1 MRRFYSKSCRC
12 FWSFSLFLGP
22 LLLSAQRWLGGL
34 PCTFMPFSST
44 GSPYWSRPPTA
55 SCTGTYWTERR
66 RERDC
71 NRKRQ
76 GWPQRRGDA
85 QGVQVETDQTQR
97 KEDALQSKQV
107 FPTSFY
113 VHCIHTVIT
122 PKWWNVL
129 GSIEQ
134 RTKIAFPPIETQGL
148 CGLSSPTRNWTWAT
162 AEKALSSNHQTAREV
177 PSRSES
183 GIEPGPW
190 QRTRWVLTTGLPGKS
205 PQDHVWDHIYVN
217 IFQYQQFF

>member
-1 MRRFYSKSCRC
+1 MLLVFQPLSRASLAVGPAMAGRPALHVYAIFQHRVALLKPSSNSFLHRRA
-12 FWSFSLFLGP
+12 L
-22 LLLSAQRWLGGL
+22 
-34 PCTFMPFSST
+34 
-44 GSPYWSRPPTA
+44 
-55 SCTGTYWTERR
+55 ERR
-66 RERDC
+66 RETDC
-71 NRKRQ
+71 DRKRQ

-85 QGVQVETDQTQR
+85 QGVQVETDQMQW

-134 RTKIAFPPIETQGL
+134 GTKITFPPIETQGL